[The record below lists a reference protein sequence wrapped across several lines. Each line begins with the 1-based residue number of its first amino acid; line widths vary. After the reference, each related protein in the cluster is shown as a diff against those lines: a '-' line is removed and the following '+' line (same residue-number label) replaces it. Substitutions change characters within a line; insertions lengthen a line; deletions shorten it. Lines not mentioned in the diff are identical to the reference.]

1 MRNSV
6 FRANRIL
13 MLVAQFHI
21 LDTSKLNK
29 RSDVFLVGQIKS
41 FGGERDIL
49 HGDSVRIVECDSTL
63 WSMDLAFCR
72 DAVG

>member
-1 MRNSV
+1 MQNSI
-6 FRANRIL
+6 FRVNQIL

-29 RSDVFLVGQIKS
+29 RSDAFLGGQIES
-41 FGGERDIL
+41 FGRERDIL
-49 HGDSVRIVECDSTL
+49 HDDSVRIVGCDSIWL
-63 WSMDLAFCR
+63 SMDLAFCF